1 MGLPTRCKTK
11 ALLHTL
17 GSLSIERLIQLRQ
30 MNFLHSF
37 SFLPS
42 DSLHRRLLV
51 TLIKN
56 PPAGGILPRL
66 HDMLQEY
73 GLPSMED
80 ILAGHWSKE
89 GWKRLTKRVLLAVSF
104 SEFMDDCDKLPL
116 AQCSTLKLG
125 RPIPH
130 LNICKG
136 YPQLTKRNNIR
147 MRLLV
152 RCYGLEVEVSRFRH
166 SQSPSGTCKLCV
178 TAASDGTATSEVE
191 DTVHFISS
199 CPALSPVRNCSLPS
213 LGATAS
219 LLAQDPIKFTDVVLG
234 AEWIDDPD
242 LQREFVDFIHRLHL
256 ARTTLLTQSHLPP
269 TANLAALL

>member
-1 MGLPTRCKTK
+1 
-11 ALLHTL
+11 
-17 GSLSIERLIQLRQ
+17 
-30 MNFLHSF
+30 
-37 SFLPS
+37 
-42 DSLHRRLLV
+42 
-51 TLIKN
+51 
-56 PPAGGILPRL
+56 
-66 HDMLQEY
+66 MLQEY
-73 GLPSMED
+73 SLPSMED

-89 GWKRLTKRVLLAVSF
+89 GWKRLTKQVLLAMSF

-147 MRLLV
+147 MRHLLV
-152 RCYGLEVEVSRFRH
+152 RCYGLEVEVSRFCH
-166 SQSPSGTCKLCV
+166 SQSPSGTCKLCA

-213 LGATAS
+213 LGAAVS
-219 LLAQDPIKFTDVVLG
+219 LLIQDPIKFTDVVLG

-256 ARTTLLTQSHLPP
+256 ACTTLLTQPHLPP
-269 TANLAALL
+269 TANLATLLYWRL